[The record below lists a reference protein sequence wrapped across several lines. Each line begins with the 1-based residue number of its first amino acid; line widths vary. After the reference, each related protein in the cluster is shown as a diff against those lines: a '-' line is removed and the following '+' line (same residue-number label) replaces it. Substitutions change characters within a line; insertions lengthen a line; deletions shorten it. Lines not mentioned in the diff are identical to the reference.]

1 MSAFWAKAQIFT
13 WKNPNFPAQDSL
25 KTDSIVSKKSW
36 INPNDFSAFQII
48 DGKTKSVFNR
58 KTGLIENNIIDSVS
72 EDIINDFRKIAYISA
87 SK

>member
-1 MSAFWAKAQIFT
+1 M
-13 WKNPNFPAQDSL
+13 D
-25 KTDSIVSKKSW
+25 
-36 INPNDFSAFQII
+36 NPNDFSAFQII

-72 EDIINDFRKIAYISA
+72 EDIINDFRKIAYVSA